1 MRFVSLD
8 GSGESNPT
16 EKGDPANKVV
26 KWVMPG
32 SLYATS
38 KEQSPP
44 SQIGCC
50 RWRARSQAYSLL
62 SISIVLLLS
71 GFSFTCFIGAGI
83 NGGILGV
90 ASLLAR
96 KVSRTCDSIPTWLP
110 VCAAEKLEGHALIK
124 NTHCNLLGINDFIP
138 PLWICG
144 FRFCLVFPELRTY
157 IAFLFSC
164 LCGLHKFV

>member
-83 NGGILGV
+83 NGGFSV
-90 ASLLAR
+90 
-96 KVSRTCDSIPTWLP
+96 W
-110 VCAAEKLEGHALIK
+110 
-124 NTHCNLLGINDFIP
+124 
-138 PLWICG
+138 PLFSQG
-144 FRFCLVFPELRTY
+144 KSPELVIRFPLGY
-157 IAFLFSC
+157 QSAQQKSSRAML
-164 LCGLHKFV
+164 